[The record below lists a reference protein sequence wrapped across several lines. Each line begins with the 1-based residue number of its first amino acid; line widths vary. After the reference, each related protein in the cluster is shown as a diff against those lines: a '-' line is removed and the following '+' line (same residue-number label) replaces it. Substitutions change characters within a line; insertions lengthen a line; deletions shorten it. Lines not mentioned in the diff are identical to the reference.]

1 MRLINEI
8 FKKYTLKEETLIKYG
23 FILNNNIYLYNK
35 SIHNNSFELQIKIT
49 NKIIE
54 GKLIDKDFNDEY
66 DQINIMTE
74 GTFISELKKECEQI
88 LIDIRNNC
96 YYKED
101 FIYPQS
107 NRLSNIIKEKYN
119 VYPEY
124 LWNTD
129 PGFGVF
135 RNPNTNKWFGIIM
148 NIPKNK
154 IIGKESKEIEVLDI
168 MLSDKTSEYLN
179 KKGIYIAYH
188 MNKKN
193 WVSIILDDTLAD
205 NEIIS
210 LINISYNNS
219 NKKK

>member
-23 FILNNNIYLYNK
+23 FILNNNVYSYNK
-35 SIHNNSFELQIKIT
+35 NIHNNSFELQITIT

-54 GKLIDKDFNDEY
+54 GNLIDKDFNDEY
-66 DQINIMTE
+66 DQINIISE

-124 LWNTD
+124 LWEKY
-129 PGFGVF
+129 PSIGVF

-179 KKGIYIAYH
+179 KKGIYMAYH

-210 LINISYNNS
+210 LIEISYNNS